1 MSVLDYLREFAVVL
15 LLIGANGLLSML
27 EMALVSSRRTR
38 LEQQA
43 EAGNGSAAYVLQ
55 LAKEPTE
62 FLSTVQI
69 GITLVGIG
77 TGVYSGSALAAP
89 LAAVLR
95 HLPLLEAYASP
106 IAYTLVV
113 ALVTYLSI
121 ILGELIPKRLAIG
134 SPEKIVVAAAGLIK
148 WLVLIFRPL
157 TLLLSVST
165 KFLLKFIRTGDG
177 GEPPVTEEEVKMMI
191 EQGAASGVFNA
202 EEQKIIENT
211 LLLND
216 VRVGEIMTPRTKI
229 SWLDINRTR
238 QETLARVAEQPFSC
252 FVAADGSLDDVAGI
266 IYTKKFLLDSEAG
279 KEGGLRSFV
288 SQPLYV
294 PENMRLHK
302 LLEQFRSERVKVALV
317 MDEFG
322 SLAGMI
328 TLRDVV
334 EHLLGD
340 VPSYDEEYEADIVKC
355 EDGSWLVD
363 GMMPL
368 SEFAEYFN
376 LRKSSG
382 GALSG
387 EYNTVAGLTVA
398 LMGRIPR
405 AGDRTELA
413 SLILEVVDMD
423 GKRVDKIAVRIK

>member
-1 MSVLDYLREFAVVL
+1 MHIFDYLQEFAVVL
-15 LLIGANGLLSML
+15 LLIGANGILAML
-27 EMALVSSRRTR
+27 EMALVSSRKTR
-38 LEQQA
+38 LEHLA
-43 EAGNGSAAYVLQ
+43 DAGSSHAAYILH

-95 HLPLLEAYASP
+95 HIPGMEPYAGP
-106 IAYTLVV
+106 IAYVSVV
-113 ALVTYLSI
+113 ASVTYLSI

-134 SPEKIVVAAAGLIK
+134 SPEKIVIAAAGLIK
-148 WLVLIFRPL
+148 TLVFVFRPL

-165 KFLLKFIRTGDG
+165 KFLLKFAKTGES
-177 GEPPVTEEEVKMMI
+177 GEPPVTEDEVKLLI
-191 EQGAASGVFNA
+191 EQGTASGVFNA

-216 VRVGEIMTPRTKI
+216 VRVSEIMTPRTRI
-229 SWLDINRTR
+229 SWLDVGRSR
-238 QETLARVAEQPFSC
+238 EEMLAQVAEQPFSC
-252 FVAADGSLDDVAGI
+252 FVAAEGGLDNVQGV
-266 IYTKKFLLDSEAG
+266 IYTKKFLLHNIINDKS
-279 KEGGLRSFV
+279 GLRELV
-288 SQPLYV
+288 SEPLYV

-302 LLEQFRSERVKVALV
+302 LLEQFRRERIKVALIV
-317 MDEFG
+317 DEFG

-340 VPSYDEEYEADIVKC
+340 VPSFDEEYEADIVKRD
-355 EDGSWLVD
+355 DGSWLVD
-363 GMMPL
+363 GMMPF
-368 SEFAEYFN
+368 SEFMEYFN
-376 LRKSSG
+376 LRKAAGNAAG
-382 GALSG
+382 G
-387 EYNTVAGLTVA
+387 EFNTVAGLTVA

-405 AGDRTELA
+405 AGEKTEFA
-413 SLILEVVDMD
+413 SLELEVVDMD
-423 GKRVDKIAVRIK
+423 GNRVDKILVKIK